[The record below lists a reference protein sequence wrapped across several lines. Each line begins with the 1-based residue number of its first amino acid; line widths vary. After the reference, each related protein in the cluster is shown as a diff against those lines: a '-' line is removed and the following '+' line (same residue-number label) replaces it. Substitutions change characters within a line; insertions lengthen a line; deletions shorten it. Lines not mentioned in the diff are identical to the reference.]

1 MWLLSSGFTWGIH
14 RFKLFAATL
23 RSSSLNISERSGCML
38 AVIVFSAI
46 PLNQN
51 SPLYMQHEQRETDS
65 GAYTM
70 PPHNR
75 TDYRLD
81 VIAFHCIPCNL
92 LLDRP
97 ECFPC
102 HHRLDWPNC
111 TPSALLAR
119 WLDPSHPGSM
129 TRWLPVR
136 LPARWP
142 DCTPSALLARWPES
156 LPSWL
161 DGPIALRT
169 HYRLAGPIRPF
180 SSMARFLPFP
190 ARWPDCFPSELPTR
204 WPDLHSI
211 GSMAQLFPMH
221 PSQLPTRWPEY
232 LPARWPRS
240 LCTPDSMDRIL
251 PRHRLDA
258 PMTVPP
264 HYRLAGPNAP
274 RPHRLVGPT
283 ASHFLYWLDGP
294 NAASLH

>member
-23 RSSSLNISERSGCML
+23 RSSSLNNSERSGCML

-46 PLNQN
+46 LLNQN
-51 SPLYMQHEQRETDS
+51 NPLYMQHEQRETDS

-119 WLDPSHPGSM
+119 WPESFPSRLDDPMASRPTTGSM
-129 TRWLPVR
+129 ARILSVR
-136 LPARWP
+136 ARWP
-142 DCTPSALLARWPES
+142 DCFPYALPTRWPDCTLSALLARWPDFF
-156 LPSWL
+156 PSRL
-161 DGPIALRT
+161 DGPIASRP
-169 HYRLAGPIRPF
+169 HYRLAGPI
-180 SSMARFLPFP
+180 STLL
-190 ARWPDCFPSELPTR
+190 ARWPNCFPCTHRNYRLDGPNTFR
-204 WPDLHSI
+204 LDGP
-211 GSMAQLFPMH
+211 A
-221 PSQLPTRWPEY
+221 PSA
-232 LPARWPRS
+232 LPARWTAYFPG
-240 LCTPDSMDRIL
+240 TGSML
-251 PRHRLDA
+251 P
-258 PMTVPP
+258 
-264 HYRLAGPNAP
+264 
-274 RPHRLVGPT
+274 
-283 ASHFLYWLDGP
+283 
-294 NAASLH
+294 